1 MFASKIFFY
10 AAVVLLTAYAIY
22 IVAKGIIVE
31 LGGMTD
37 LSRSEKWGPMFL
49 HLGLMLLA
57 VFVFW
62 RSLGG

>member
-1 MFASKIFFY
+1 MFASKMFFY
-10 AAVVLLTAYAIY
+10 FAVFLLTVYAIY
-22 IVAKGIIVE
+22 VVAKGIIVE
-31 LGGMTD
+31 RGEMTD